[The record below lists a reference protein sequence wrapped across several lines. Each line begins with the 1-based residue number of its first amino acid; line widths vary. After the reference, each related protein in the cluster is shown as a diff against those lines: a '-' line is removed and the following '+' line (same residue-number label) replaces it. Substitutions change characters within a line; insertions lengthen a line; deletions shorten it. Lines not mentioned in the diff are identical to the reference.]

1 MCNAPR
7 TPSDPFLWRLSAPRR
22 AQSVKQGHKPGA
34 SFPIDRRILPARRR
48 CPIPPSGG
56 ICPEILCEKADSPA
70 VFQAFSDYTMA
81 KKWGMIK
88 IIVLLLH
95 CQNGGRAIEAEY

>member
-7 TPSDPFLWRLSAPRR
+7 MPSDPFLWRLSAPRR

-70 VFQAFSDYTMA
+70 VFSSIFRLY
-81 KKWGMIK
+81 
-88 IIVLLLH
+88 
-95 CQNGGRAIEAEY
+95 NGEKMGYD